1 MFARNIKDTL
11 DGSVISSDAQNYC
24 LFLGKLMPFISSGKL
39 DELLM
44 QPRIYQNAQKH
55 KKGRLAF
62 GRIILF
68 RESQWICMKG
78 QL

>member
-1 MFARNIKDTL
+1 MVLLLAAMRKIIVF
-11 DGSVISSDAQNYC
+11 
-24 LFLGKLMPFISSGKL
+24 FLGKLMPFISSGKL

>member
-1 MFARNIKDTL
+1 
-11 DGSVISSDAQNYC
+11 
-24 LFLGKLMPFISSGKL
+24 MPFISSGKL

-68 RESQWICMKG
+68 RESQWIRMKG
-78 QL
+78 